1 MVIDSVVERSRPIF
15 WAFAIALVLAAWP
28 GRAQEAKETTGV
40 VLALDAGDVV
50 IDLGKK
56 TGIHDGDL
64 LEVWRPLKLKNP
76 ATGKIVTDRF
86 QIGSVRVT
94 QAGEVMSLAKP
105 NGPMSRAIAAGDV
118 VIIRIVGAPP
128 PPKPVTS
135 AKPSG
140 STTAAPT
147 VVEADPELREI
158 GALFES
164 LSGTTPEAR
173 VKAYQ
178 AWIKAHPKSR
188 FAGMLEEEIEGL
200 RAGFGKVAAPSQGAP
215 TPTPSKPAPEAPRV
229 TSWRKL
235 EEALENVP
243 VTFAFEL
250 DGPVNGVVLQV
261 RGAEEPAFTP
271 IPFTRT
277 GEHFWSVTIPASR
290 VRAPAISWFVEAV
303 GTDGV
308 ARPMLGSANENL
320 TTKIV
325 ATPTV
330 DKPLIHENTLSLW
343 TDYADYDRL
352 KKDKDY
358 AWQTEGYFGMRFG
371 DRGVRAVRSGFGV
384 YRGKGGAVDDLDGPL
399 DLKGRSVGL
408 SYGYIEG
415 EFGID
420 SFWGIAARA
429 IAGLGADG
437 VTGGAQAF
445 VRIGNDKKTNLMLGG
460 EFLGGVGLRGITQL
474 ELAIFPRIPILVRSE
489 VTNQPAGTVASSKVK
504 PGESVGIGDLGVRAI
519 VQVGYRFGP
528 GFVFFLRGSYQGRTI
543 NHAGPGG
550 GAGVSVT
557 W

>member
-1 MVIDSVVERSRPIF
+1 MVIESVTARRRPIF
-15 WAFAIALVLAAWP
+15 WAFALALALAAWP
-28 GRAQEAKETTGV
+28 VRAQEAKDTEGV

-56 TGIHDGDL
+56 AGLHDGDV

-86 QIGSVRVT
+86 QIGSVKVT
-94 QAGEVMSLAKP
+94 QVGEVMSLARP

-118 VIIRIVGAPP
+118 VLIRIVSAPP

-135 AKPSG
+135 AKPLG
-140 STTAAPT
+140 SASPAP
-147 VVEADPELREI
+147 VFVDADPELREV

-164 LSGTTPEAR
+164 LSGTSPEAR
-173 VKAYQ
+173 VKAYE

-188 FAGMLEEEIEGL
+188 FAGMLEEEVAAL
-200 RAGFGKVAAPSQGAP
+200 RAGFGKVAPPPSTTVHAPVVSN
-215 TPTPSKPAPEAPRV
+215 KPEGPRV

-235 EEALENVP
+235 EEALENAP
-243 VTFAFEL
+243 ITFALEL
-250 DGPVNGVVLQV
+250 DGPVNGVLLQM
-261 RGAEEPAFTP
+261 RGADEPAFTP
-271 IPFTRT
+271 IPFTRI

-303 GTDGV
+303 GADGV
-308 ARPMLGSANENL
+308 ARPMLGTASENL

-325 ATPTV
+325 ATPRV
-330 DKPLIHENTLSLW
+330 DKPLVHENTLSVW
-343 TDYADYDRL
+343 TDYADYDRN
-352 KKDKDY
+352 KGKDY
-358 AWQTEGYFGMRFG
+358 AWQTEGWFGMRFG

-384 YRGKGGAVDDLDGPL
+384 YRGKGGSVDDLDTL
-399 DLKGRSVGL
+399 DLNGRSVGL

-429 IAGLGADG
+429 VAGLGADG

-445 VRIGNDKKTNLMLGG
+445 VRIGNDKKTNLLLGG

-474 ELAIFPRIPILVRSE
+474 ELAIFPRVPIMVRSE
-489 VTNQPAGTVASSKVK
+489 VTNQPAGTAASRSTVK
-504 PGESVGIGDLGVRAI
+504 PGESTGIGDLGVRAI
-519 VQVGYRFGP
+519 VQIGYRITP
-528 GFVFFLRGSYQGRTI
+528 GFAFFLRGSYQGRTI
-543 NHAGPGG
+543 THAGPGV